1 MPFLLT
7 SGTKSENSKDFC
19 LVTSASRIVR
29 SSFVIG
35 ASSAVFQHNT
45 HTHTHTHTQ
54 QNAAKCNT
62 QHNAPKTGSFFANG

>member
-45 HTHTHTHTQ
+45 HTHTHTHTHT
-54 QNAAKCNT
+54 T
-62 QHNAPKTGSFFANG
+62 QHNAPKTRSFFANG